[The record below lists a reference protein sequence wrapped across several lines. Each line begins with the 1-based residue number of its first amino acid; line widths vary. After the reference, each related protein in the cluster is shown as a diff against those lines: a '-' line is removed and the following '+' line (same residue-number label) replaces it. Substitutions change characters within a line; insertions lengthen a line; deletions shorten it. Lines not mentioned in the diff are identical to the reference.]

1 MQGED
6 MVMSSIF
13 SVQKMAKCVP
23 VAEAQ
28 CGSPVRTTSYPQ
40 TLSKE
45 LNTGINVTG
54 PPVVFMTPAEPTVI
68 SGSFISQLLL
78 VET

>member
-1 MQGED
+1 MQGKD
-6 MVMSSIF
+6 VVMPSIF

-28 CGSPVRTTSYPQ
+28 WESSADNILLQ

-45 LNTGINVTG
+45 LNTGINVTS
-54 PPVVFMTPAEPTVI
+54 PPVVFMTPAEPTVL
-68 SGSFISQLLL
+68 SGSLISQLLL